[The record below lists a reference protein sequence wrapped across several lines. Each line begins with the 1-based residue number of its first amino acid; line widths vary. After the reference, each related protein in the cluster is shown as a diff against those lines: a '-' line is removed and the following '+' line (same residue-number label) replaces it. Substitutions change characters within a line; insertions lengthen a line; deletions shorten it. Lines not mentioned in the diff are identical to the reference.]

1 MAEFQ
6 SPIKRRRIL
15 QWGAAGTA
23 FTSLI
28 APDSTKAIVAT
39 GPVGG
44 CCLMH
49 GGDSL
54 ISQSRLGRV
63 DAATNQVES
72 SGDTRLDRSLG
83 IVLADL
89 AGKFKV
95 RPGFGYFDDRGSP
108 NALAL
113 PDSRLSASEGTVL
126 FGREM
131 LSTYLKNASGDMFI
145 MGICAHEF
153 AHIVQFFSG
162 FYERLTKGQQT
173 KKLVELHADF
183 LSGYYIGLRKMNYT
197 SAELVSLG
205 RSWESIGDSSYTD
218 PQHHGTPEERLQAVE
233 QGYRFARERPEFG
246 IKAAC
251 EVGARYLKT

>member
-1 MAEFQ
+1 MDEIQ
-6 SPIKRRRIL
+6 SPIQRRRVL

-28 APDSTKAIVAT
+28 APDSARATVAAQ
-39 GPVGG
+39 VGG

-49 GGDSL
+49 GGEAL
-54 ISQSRLGRV
+54 MAQSRLGRV
-63 DAATNQVES
+63 DTASKKFES

-113 PDSRLSASEGTVL
+113 PDSKLSASEGTVL

-131 LSTYLKNASGDMFI
+131 LSTYLKNANGDMFI

-162 FYERLTKGQQT
+162 FYERLSKGQQT
-173 KKLVELHADF
+173 KKLLELHADF
-183 LSGYYIGLRKMNYT
+183 LSGYYIGLRKINYT
-197 SAELVSLG
+197 ASELISLG

>member
-28 APDSTKAIVAT
+28 APDSAKAIVTT

-49 GGDSL
+49 GGEAL

-63 DAATNQVES
+63 DATSNQIES

-95 RPGFGYFDDRGSP
+95 RPGFGYFDDRGLP

-113 PDSRLSASEGTVL
+113 PDSRLAASKGTVL
-126 FGREM
+126 FGREL
-131 LSTYLKNASGDMFI
+131 LSTSLKSPHGDMLI
-145 MGICAHEF
+145 MGICAHEY

-162 FYERLTKGQQT
+162 FWERLTKSQQT
-173 KKLVELHADF
+173 RKLVELHADF

-197 SAELVSLG
+197 SVELVSLG
-205 RSWESIGDSSYTD
+205 RSWESLGDSHYTD
-218 PQHHGTPEERLQAVE
+218 LRQHGTPEERLQAVE
-233 QGYRFARERPEFG
+233 QGDRFARERPEFG
-246 IKAAC
+246 IKAAS
-251 EVGARYLKT
+251 EVGARYLNT